1 MQLERFCWMQP
12 LILMSW
18 TQMLGAPGQEVQRI
32 PYDSLEHP
40 SSGQDGHAEKMRK
53 VDQPN

>member
-18 TQMLGAPGQEVQRI
+18 TQMLGAPGKEVQRI